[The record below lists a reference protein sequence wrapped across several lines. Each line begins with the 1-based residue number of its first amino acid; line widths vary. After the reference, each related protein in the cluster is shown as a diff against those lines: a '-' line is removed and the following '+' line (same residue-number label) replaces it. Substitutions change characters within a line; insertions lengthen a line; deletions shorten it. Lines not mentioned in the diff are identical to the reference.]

1 MAHLSPPVI
10 LLTMPTPTLFTI
22 GYEKRTL
29 DQYVAILSAA
39 GIRVVVDVRETAW
52 SHKPGFSKSSFAAG
66 LAKAGIE
73 YVHASF
79 AGNPKALRRT
89 AGSHAECL
97 ERFRAYL
104 TETPELID
112 RLEGVLRQYRSAGKP
127 IALTCF
133 ERHPGDC
140 HRAILADHWAE
151 KGRRRVVHLEPE
163 GCRRLVA
170 S

>member
-1 MAHLSPPVI
+1 MSI
-10 LLTMPTPTLFTI
+10 PTLFTI

-29 DQYVAILSAA
+29 DQYLAILVAA

-66 LAKAGIE
+66 LAEVGIE
-73 YVHASF
+73 YVHAPF
-79 AGNPKALRRT
+79 AGNPKALRRMART
-89 AGSHAECL
+89 HAECL
-97 ERFRAYL
+97 DRFRAYL
-104 TETPELID
+104 TGAAD
-112 RLEGVLRQYRSAGKP
+112 VLDSLDAVIERYQKEGKP

-133 ERHPGDC
+133 ERHPDDC
-140 HRAILADHWAE
+140 HRAILADQWARR
-151 KGRRRVVHLEPE
+151 GRRRVKHLEPE